1 MKYDKDFKDLILLLP
16 KGRNREASALRHFI
30 AAVICSTCM
39 AKSTLHTSSW
49 AYKEK
54 QDACQCSKRLT
65 DAILFCWKN
74 TWRNFFTRRQ
84 SSAVFKIQH
93 TFDRHA
99 WWIFS
104 APLNRKRQCIL
115 KNLGE
120 MLQIK
125 NRVGKTNTHTH
136 TNACLHPALLSR
148 RLLSRCCC
156 EFLFALNTDIPP
168 VPHAAAHCSNSRPVD
183 QCSLNLRAWIII
195 EALASIDWSAE
206 GQLQYE
212 RRVDRNITY
221 IDQYLQKAP
230 RGGGI

>member
-74 TWRNFFTRRQ
+74 TWRNFFTRRPQ

-93 TFDRHA
+93 IFDRHA
-99 WWIFS
+99 WCIFS

-136 TNACLHPALLSR
+136 KRTLASSIALTSSSLS
-148 RLLSRCCC
+148 LLLRVSVCFKHRYPSSPSRCCT
-156 EFLFALNTDIPP
+156 L
-168 VPHAAAHCSNSRPVD
+168 
-183 QCSLNLRAWIII
+183 
-195 EALASIDWSAE
+195 
-206 GQLQYE
+206 
-212 RRVDRNITY
+212 
-221 IDQYLQKAP
+221 
-230 RGGGI
+230 

>member
-1 MKYDKDFKDLILLLP
+1 MSMLKKAYWCNIVLLEKHL
-16 KGRNREASALRHFI
+16 ALF
-30 AAVICSTCM
+30 
-39 AKSTLHTSSW
+39 LHSSP
-49 AYKEK
+49 
-54 QDACQCSKRLT
+54 
-65 DAILFCWKN
+65 
-74 TWRNFFTRRQ
+74 Q

-93 TFDRHA
+93 TFDPHA
-99 WWIFS
+99 WCIFS

-212 RRVDRNITY
+212 RSIETSLTLTNTCKKPLGVGGFKCQEQVWCGGDLTGLY
-221 IDQYLQKAP
+221 IWFAQFFLMFFLIRRRSKVLWSRQ
-230 RGGGI
+230 II